1 MKLTF
6 FETTP
11 EEKRVFTDLLSD
23 KEIVFVDAALKP
35 TNINSHGDISGTEVL
50 SVFVGSDVSKEV
62 IDSLPNLKLI
72 VTRSTGFDHIDVAHA
87 NTKGIVVCN
96 VPGYGSYTV
105 AEFTFALMLNLSRNI
120 AQAQAQLKQHGDFN
134 PTSLRGFD
142 LRGKTLGIL
151 GTGRIGKNV
160 AHIAASFGMKL
171 IGYDAFPDK
180 TFAKETG
187 LEYMPLT
194 DVLSHA
200 DIVTIHVPYNKDS
213 HHLINKENIKLM
225 KRGAHLVNTA
235 RGEIVDT
242 EALLWALSEGIIA
255 EAALDVLEGEK
266 DLKEEVHLL
275 ADRPESIKNMRML
288 AENHALINLPQVVVT
303 PHIAFDSDEAIREIM
318 HTTAQNIIN
327 FSSGNTQNA
336 VKIPS

>member
-6 FETTP
+6 FETTS
-11 EEKRVFTDLLSD
+11 EEKEVYTNLLADHNITFLEETLKTNVKVPTD
-23 KEIVFVDAALKP
+23 
-35 TNINSHGDISGTEVL
+35 TEVL
-50 SVFVGSDVSKEV
+50 SVFVGSEVTKEI

-87 NTKGIVVCN
+87 KEKGIAVCN

-120 AQAQAQLKQHGDFN
+120 AQAQAQLKEHGDFN
-134 PTSLRGFD
+134 PKSLRGFD

-160 AHIAASFGMKL
+160 ARIANSFGMKL
-171 IGYDAFPDK
+171 IAYDAFPDEN
-180 TFAKETG
+180 FAKELSLTYLP
-187 LEYMPLT
+187 LEK
-194 DVLSHA
+194 VLATA
-200 DIVTIHVPYNKDS
+200 DIVTIHTPYNKDS
-213 HHLINKENIKLM
+213 HHLINKENIKIF

-242 EALLWALSEGIIA
+242 EALLWALNEGIIA

-266 DLKEEVHLL
+266 ELKEEIHLL
-275 ADRPESIKNMRML
+275 ASRPESIKNMRTL
-288 AENHALINLPQVVVT
+288 AENHALINMPQVVVT

-318 HTTAQNIIN
+318 NVTAKNIEGFCAGKIQNN
-327 FSSGNTQNA
+327 
-336 VKIPS
+336 V